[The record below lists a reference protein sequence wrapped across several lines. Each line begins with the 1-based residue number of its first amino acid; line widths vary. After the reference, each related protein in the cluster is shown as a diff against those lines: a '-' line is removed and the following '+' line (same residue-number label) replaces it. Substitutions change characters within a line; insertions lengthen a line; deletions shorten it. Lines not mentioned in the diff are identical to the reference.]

1 VTRNSIWPVVV
12 ALVAVATTARAEPG
26 ERATATVERS
36 AAGDTAIVRWTGVPD
51 DAVEQEILLS
61 LDGGRTW
68 LEIARPSSIAE
79 RAIEVPLPRGVEADL
94 RFAVR
99 AGDEE
104 LELGEWE
111 TAPLRV
117 APAPSEERS
126 LEVLASWS
134 APGDPRTDPGPGGN
148 HLPRAAESRLEEG
161 LERPE
166 REASALRGVVIA
178 PPGDR
183 SAGPS
188 ARRSGSLAELTATPL
203 SIPLRN

>member
-1 VTRNSIWPVVV
+1 MPRTICVGLA
-12 ALVAVATTARAEPG
+12 ALLAVATIAHAGSER
-26 ERATATVERS
+26 RATATVELS
-36 AAGDTAIVRWTGVPD
+36 ADGDTAIVRWGGVPD
-51 DAVEQEILLS
+51 DAVEQEVLLS

-68 LEIARPSSIAE
+68 LEIARPSSIAD

-111 TAPLRV
+111 TSSLHV
-117 APAPSEERS
+117 APAPAEERS
-126 LEVLASWS
+126 LEVLASWC
-134 APGDPRTDPGPGGN
+134 AAGDPRTDPGPGGG
-148 HLPRAAESRLEEG
+148 HLPRVAESRLEEG

-166 REASALRGVVIA
+166 REVSALRGIVNPPQGQGA
-178 PPGDR
+178 PGTWSGR
-183 SAGPS
+183 GGPL
-188 ARRSGSLAELTATPL
+188 GGLTATPT